1 MLGITGRLT
10 PRVIRPGTRR
20 LKAHS
25 RAKRRPDFMS
35 VVALLH
41 LLGAHSFS
49 PHAFSRR
56 RVGRRCEGTLC
67 KVTPQSASGWVGA
80 EGRRDSNPGLQRT
93 SLVWETGALQR
104 VRALRAGGRGTR
116 GGRRQARAG
125 SLLPAAPR
133 ARAQRPRRAPPRGRS
148 LWRAGLRSSRPRPS
162 AAAASVEPP
171 AVRGSPPDAASA
183 APLF

>member
-1 MLGITGRLT
+1 
-10 PRVIRPGTRR
+10 
-20 LKAHS
+20 
-25 RAKRRPDFMS
+25 MS

-93 SLVWETGALQR
+93 SLVWETGAIQR

-162 AAAASVEPP
+162 AAAAAASVEPP

-183 APLF
+183 APLS